1 MSLTG
6 GDSRLPLLL
15 PYVGMVQSIV
25 TVFCKKQHMKQW
37 RRKRNIFSF
46 NIIFLKILL
55 TSLEY
60 GFCYYTAQKINIFSN
75 HSFQ

>member
-15 PYVGMVQSIV
+15 PYVGMVQAIV
-25 TVFCKKQHMKQW
+25 TVFCKTQHMKQW

-46 NIIFLKILL
+46 NIIFLKILV
-55 TSLEY
+55 TSLE
-60 GFCYYTAQKINIFSN
+60 
-75 HSFQ
+75 